1 MYADTIRFVAGPSLI
16 ISVVVMLL
24 LVLVG
29 SSRSR
34 SNDDLAQD
42 VAVLAAARRNSLSK
56 VCPFC
61 SESIQATAIVC
72 RYCNRDLP
80 PPPATTVRDDF
91 AEVQERFPGSFAE
104 ANEIMA
110 QLPQQPTHPVLWC
123 SELCLRIDAGS
134 TAILAAQ
141 RIPLEWNS

>member
-16 ISVVVMLL
+16 ISVVLLLL

-29 SSRSR
+29 SARTR
-34 SNDDLAQD
+34 SNDELAQD
-42 VAVLAAARRNSLSK
+42 VAVVAAARRNSLSK

-61 SESIQATAIVC
+61 SESIQATAIIC

-80 PPPATTVRDDF
+80 LPPATTVRDEL
-91 AEVQERFPGSFAE
+91 AEVQQRFPGSFAE
-104 ANEIMA
+104 ANKIMA
-110 QLPQQPTHPVLWC
+110 QHAQQPTHPVLWC

-134 TAILAAQ
+134 TATLAAQ